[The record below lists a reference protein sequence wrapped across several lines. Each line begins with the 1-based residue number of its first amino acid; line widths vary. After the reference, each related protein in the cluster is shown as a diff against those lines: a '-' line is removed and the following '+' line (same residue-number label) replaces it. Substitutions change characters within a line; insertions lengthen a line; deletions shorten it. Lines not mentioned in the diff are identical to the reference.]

1 MARIVTVSVLS
12 ALLAAWVGCEAGET
26 RRASGPARAVTVA
39 VEQAPSDELSPE
51 LTAILRQGPGGPVL
65 DDGIDLD
72 SDSPLALRI
81 VLEP

>member
-12 ALLAAWVGCEAGET
+12 ALLAAWVGCETGET
-26 RRASGPARAVTVA
+26 RGASGPARAVTV
-39 VEQAPSDELSPE
+39 EQTPPDALSPE

-65 DDGIDLD
+65 EDGVDLD
-72 SDSPLALRI
+72 GDAPLALRI

>member
-1 MARIVTVSVLS
+1 MERIVTVSVLS

-26 RRASGPARAVTVA
+26 RRASGPARAVT